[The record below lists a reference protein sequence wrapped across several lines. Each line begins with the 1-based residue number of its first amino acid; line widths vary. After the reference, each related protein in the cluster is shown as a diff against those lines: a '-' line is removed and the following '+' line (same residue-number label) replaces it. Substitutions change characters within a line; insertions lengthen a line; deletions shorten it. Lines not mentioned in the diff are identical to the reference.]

1 MIRKFIVSILFLLAT
16 TFSIAQGHKEK
27 QEKIKAL
34 KVAYITEQLELTADE
49 AQKFWPIYNKYD
61 EKIMVLKEAQLKLR
75 IQKRVGTDEEALKKI
90 EEAEEKEAEIMSL
103 KKKMRA
109 ELIPVISAEKVLK
122 LEQLEQEFHRKLLE
136 KLKDRRGNPPP
147 PRR

>member
-49 AQKFWPIYNKYD
+49 AQKFWPIYNDYQ
-61 EKIMVLKEAQLKLR
+61 EKQFDLRHEKMRSILNKLE
-75 IQKRVGTDEEALKKI
+75 IGTI
-90 EEAEEKEAEIMSL
+90 EKLSEKEASSLLDQMENIEENLFLLQKKFTKDLQGIVSDKKIMKL
-103 KKKMRA
+103 KKAEGDFNRHLLKQMR
-109 ELIPVISAEKVLK
+109 EK
-122 LEQLEQEFHRKLLE
+122 RKA
-136 KLKDRRGNPPP
+136 
-147 PRR
+147 

>member
-1 MIRKFIVSILFLLAT
+1 MKNKFTYIILFLLSIQFG
-16 TFSIAQGHKEK
+16 FSQKNDARRERIKSLKIAFISQKL
-27 QEKIKAL
+27 AL
-34 KVAYITEQLELTADE
+34 TSAE
-49 AQKFWPIYNKYD
+49 AEKFWPIYNKYD

-122 LEQLEQEFHRKLLE
+122 LEQLEQEFHKKLLE
-136 KLKDRRGNPPP
+136 KLKERRGNRPP